1 MPKKIQGSEEEGT
14 RKITGPE
21 KVAVLLMSLG
31 EEVAAKVLANLDDRE
46 IQNIGNYMCDLGDV
60 DMGVMDRI
68 NKDFYETV
76 QSGTGGL
83 GIGGMDFLKT
93 ALMQALDPA
102 KATEI
107 LNNITTPGEEMGGG
121 LETVRLLDP
130 KIISSFITNEH
141 PQTAAII
148 LAHLEPAIASTTIRE
163 LPEENRMEVVHRLA
177 TLERVAPTV
186 IRELDE
192 ALQSEFM
199 TSGAVSGNKLG
210 GVEVAAEVMGS
221 LDRETETSILT
232 AMDEIDPE
240 MADIIRNL
248 RFTFEDILKI
258 DDAGI
263 QLVMKEINQE
273 DLLLG
278 LKTASDELKE
288 KLFNN
293 MSERA
298 SLMLKEDLE
307 SLGPQKI
314 SDVEKAQQK
323 VIAVC
328 KKLEEEG
335 KVAIGG
341 GGDELV

>member
-1 MPKKIQGSEEEGT
+1 MS
-14 RKITGPE
+14 RSLSGPE
-21 KVAVLLMSLG
+21 RAAVLLINLG

-46 IQNIGNYMCDLGDV
+46 IQNIGNYMSALGDV
-60 DMGVMDRI
+60 DMSVMDSI
-68 NKDFYETV
+68 NKEFYEMV
-76 QSGTGGL
+76 ESGTGGL
-83 GIGGMDFLKT
+83 GIAGMDFLKT

-130 KIISSFITNEH
+130 KIISSFIVNEH

-148 LAHLEPAIASTTIRE
+148 LAHLDPPVASLTIRE
-163 LPEENRMEVVHRLA
+163 LPEEHRMEIIHRLA
-177 TLERVAPTV
+177 TLERVAPSV

-192 ALQSEFM
+192 ALQSEFR

-221 LDRETETSILT
+221 LDRTTETSILT
-232 AMDEIDPE
+232 SMDEVDPDLANE
-240 MADIIRNL
+240 IRNL

-258 DDAGI
+258 DDNGI
-263 QLVMKEINQE
+263 QMIMKEINQE
-273 DLLLG
+273 DLLIG
-278 LKTASDELKE
+278 LKTATDELKE
-288 KLFNN
+288 KLFTN

-298 SLMLKEDLE
+298 ALMMKEDLE
-307 SLGPQKI
+307 SLGPTKI
-314 SDVEKAQQK
+314 SEVEKAQQK

-328 KKLEEEG
+328 KKLEEDG
-335 KVAIGG
+335 KLVIGG
-341 GGDELV
+341 GADTLV

>member
-1 MPKKIQGSEEEGT
+1 MS
-14 RKITGPE
+14 RSLSGPE
-21 KVAVLLMSLG
+21 RAAVLLINLG

-46 IQNIGNYMCDLGDV
+46 IQNIGNYMSALGDV
-60 DMGVMDRI
+60 DMSVMDSI
-68 NKDFYETV
+68 NKEFYEMV
-76 QSGTGGL
+76 ESGTGGL
-83 GIGGMDFLKT
+83 GIAGRDFLKT

-130 KIISSFITNEH
+130 KIISSFIVNEH

-148 LAHLEPAIASTTIRE
+148 LAHLDPPVASLTIRE
-163 LPEENRMEVVHRLA
+163 LPEEHRMEIIHRLA
-177 TLERVAPTV
+177 TLERVAPSV

-192 ALQSEFM
+192 ALQSEFR

-221 LDRETETSILT
+221 LDRTTETSILT
-232 AMDEIDPE
+232 SMDEVDPDLANE
-240 MADIIRNL
+240 IRNL

-258 DDAGI
+258 DDNGI
-263 QLVMKEINQE
+263 QMIMKEINQE
-273 DLLLG
+273 DLLIG
-278 LKTASDELKE
+278 LKTATDELKE
-288 KLFNN
+288 KLFTN

-298 SLMLKEDLE
+298 ALMMKEDLE
-307 SLGPQKI
+307 SLGPTKI
-314 SDVEKAQQK
+314 SEVEKAQQK

-328 KKLEEEG
+328 KKLEEDG
-335 KVAIGG
+335 KLVIGG
-341 GGDELV
+341 GADTLV

>member
-1 MPKKIQGSEEEGT
+1 MS
-14 RKITGPE
+14 RKLSGPE
-21 KVAVLLMSLG
+21 RAAVLLMNLG
-31 EEVAAKVLANLDDRE
+31 EEIAAKVLLNLDDRE
-46 IQNIGNYMCDLGDV
+46 IQNIGNYISELGDV
-60 DMGVMDRI
+60 DLETMDST
-68 NKDFYETV
+68 NKDFYDMVE
-76 QSGTGGL
+76 SGIGGL
-83 GIGGMDFLKT
+83 GKGGMDFLKS

-130 KIISSFITNEH
+130 KIISSFIVNEH

-148 LAHLEPAIASTTIRE
+148 LAHLDPPVASLTIRE
-163 LPEENRMEVVHRLA
+163 LPEENRMEIIHRLA
-177 TLERVAPTV
+177 TLERVAPSV

-192 ALQSEFM
+192 ALQAEFR

-210 GVEVAAEVMGS
+210 GVQIAAEVVGS
-221 LDRETETSILT
+221 LDRDTEMSILT
-232 AMDEIDPE
+232 AMDEVDPDLATE
-240 MADIIRNL
+240 IRNL

-263 QLVMKEINQE
+263 QMIMKEINQE
-273 DLLLG
+273 DLVIG
-278 LKTASDELKE
+278 LKTATDELKE
-288 KLFNN
+288 KLFSN

-298 SLMLKEDLE
+298 GLMMKEDLE
-307 SLGPQKI
+307 SLGPKKI
-314 SDVEKAQQK
+314 SEVQKAQQK

-335 KVAIGG
+335 KIVIGG
-341 GGDELV
+341 GADEMV

>member
-1 MPKKIQGSEEEGT
+1 MS
-14 RKITGPE
+14 RKLTGPE
-21 KVAVLLMSLG
+21 RAAVLLMNLG
-31 EEVAAKVLANLDDRE
+31 EEIAAKVLLNLDDRE
-46 IQNIGNYMCDLGDV
+46 IQNIGNYISDLGDV
-60 DMGVMDRI
+60 DLDTMDSI
-68 NKDFYETV
+68 NKDFYNMVE
-76 QSGTGGL
+76 SGIGGL
-83 GIGGMDFLKT
+83 GKGGMDFLKS

-130 KIISSFITNEH
+130 KIISSFIVSEH

-148 LAHLEPAIASTTIRE
+148 LAHLDPPVASLTIRE
-163 LPEENRMEVVHRLA
+163 LPEENRMEIVHRLA
-177 TLERVAPTV
+177 TLERVAPSV

-192 ALQSEFM
+192 ALQAEFR

-210 GVEVAAEVMGS
+210 GVEIAAEVMGS

-232 AMDEIDPE
+232 AMDEVDLDLANE
-240 MADIIRNL
+240 IRNL

-263 QLVMKEINQE
+263 QMIMKEINQE
-273 DLLLG
+273 DLVIG
-278 LKTASDELKE
+278 LKTATDELKE
-288 KLFNN
+288 KLFSN

-298 SLMLKEDLE
+298 GLMMKEDLE
-307 SLGPQKI
+307 SLGPKKI
-314 SDVEKAQQK
+314 SEVQKAQQK

-328 KKLEEEG
+328 KKLEEDG
-335 KVAIGG
+335 KIVIGG
-341 GGDELV
+341 GADEMV